1 MSQKCIFKVIF
12 IKKKINK
19 KIKKFVMRYFDEIFI
34 KTNSIKKL
42 SQNFTKGYKKK
53 LVLN

>member
-12 IKKKINK
+12 IKKIINK
-19 KIKKFVMRYFDEIFI
+19 KIKKEFVMRYFDEIFI

-42 SQNFTKGYKKK
+42 SQNFTKGYKK
-53 LVLN
+53 NWY